1 MPEMFA
7 ISFWYL
13 VNLTEF
19 LCRISVVLVSSI
31 KVVKKVDLSNTKTYV
46 TAMSRSAL
54 EIV

>member
-1 MPEMFA
+1 MPEMLAF
-7 ISFWYL
+7 SFWYL

-19 LCRISVVLVSSI
+19 LCRISVILVSSI